1 MAVRNQLAAKKP
13 AAPAQNKIAKFMA
26 GGMEIQ
32 LTPEIV
38 RNYLVSGNKENV
50 TMQEVSMFINLCK
63 YSGLNPWLRE
73 AYCIKY
79 GTEPATMV
87 IGKEAFMKRAESD
100 PNYDGFAAGI
110 IIQEEDGSIEYRNG
124 TMYTKEEQILGGW
137 AEVWRKDRSHSTR
150 AEVAMEEYA
159 GRKKDGSLNGQW
171 SKKPATMI
179 RKVALVQALR
189 EAFPKALGGLYTAEE
204 QGQEEPETTSA
215 PVMDQDTG
223 EIIEAEVVTAP
234 QAPAPQEAAEDDP
247 LMGH

>member
-1 MAVRNQLAAKKP
+1 
-13 AAPAQNKIAKFMA
+13 
-26 GGMEIQ
+26 
-32 LTPEIV
+32 
-38 RNYLVSGNKENV
+38 
-50 TMQEVSMFINLCK
+50 
-63 YSGLNPWLRE
+63 
-73 AYCIKY
+73 
-79 GTEPATMV
+79 
-87 IGKEAFMKRAESD
+87 
-100 PNYDGFAAGI
+100 
-110 IIQEEDGSIEYRNG
+110 
-124 TMYTKEEQILGGW
+124 
-137 AEVWRKDRSHSTR
+137 
-150 AEVAMEEYA
+150 MEEYA